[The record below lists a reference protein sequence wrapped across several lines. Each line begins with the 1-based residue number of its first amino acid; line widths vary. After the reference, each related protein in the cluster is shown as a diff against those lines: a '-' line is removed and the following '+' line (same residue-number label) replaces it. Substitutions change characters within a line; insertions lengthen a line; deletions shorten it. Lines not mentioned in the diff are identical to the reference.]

1 MQGLSKFLWHKLRA
15 CATMKGKNLS
25 QTTIAND
32 IEITEN
38 KAQYDANAKRLLAN
52 KVILAHIMHETM
64 EEYKNCSVEE
74 IKNLYIEGTPIVAG
88 IGVNQD
94 TSMPKIQG
102 RNVESNSSNEGKI
115 TYDVRFDALLPG
127 TEEPIYIIVNVEMQK
142 DEPAKYS
149 LLKRA
154 LYYCGRMLSAQY
166 ETVFT
171 NSEYGKLRKVYSIWI
186 AAYSEGKAENTISRY
201 AVKEELLI
209 GDYKENL
216 GDYDMLNVILVR
228 LGNPNKAKRLLRLLD
243 VYFSLRMTVEER
255 KNVLANEYNIPMET
269 DKEDEDMGYFSERIY
284 NQGVEDGIEKGKL
297 TTLFDLVKKGTLTLA
312 VAAAQFNMTEA
323 QFIDA
328 GKSIGLT
335 L

>member
-102 RNVESNSSNEGKI
+102 RNVESNSSNE
-115 TYDVRFDALLPG
+115 
-127 TEEPIYIIVNVEMQK
+127 
-142 DEPAKYS
+142 
-149 LLKRA
+149 
-154 LYYCGRMLSAQY
+154 
-166 ETVFT
+166 
-171 NSEYGKLRKVYSIWI
+171 
-186 AAYSEGKAENTISRY
+186 
-201 AVKEELLI
+201 
-209 GDYKENL
+209 
-216 GDYDMLNVILVR
+216 
-228 LGNPNKAKRLLRLLD
+228 
-243 VYFSLRMTVEER
+243 
-255 KNVLANEYNIPMET
+255 YNIPMET